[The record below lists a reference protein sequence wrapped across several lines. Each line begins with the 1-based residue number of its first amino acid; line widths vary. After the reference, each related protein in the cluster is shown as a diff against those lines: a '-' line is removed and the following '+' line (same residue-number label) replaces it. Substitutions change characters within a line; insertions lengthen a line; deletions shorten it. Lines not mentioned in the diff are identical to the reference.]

1 MRTLDGG
8 MTVKSRLH
16 EGLLCGATI
25 ISLHGWAFKDLLLG
39 RVVLYKN
46 EADTFQTGIMQ
57 CDLAVII
64 IRSNPFEHGKRL
76 SLVRTRVATYN
87 EWRHLFFPQQDPGG
101 INNTLSPGTVPH
113 ISMF

>member
-16 EGLLCGATI
+16 KGLLCGATI

-46 EADTFQTGIMQ
+46 INSYIS
-57 CDLAVII
+57 LAFCS
-64 IRSNPFEHGKRL
+64 RYP
-76 SLVRTRVATYN
+76 
-87 EWRHLFFPQQDPGG
+87 
-101 INNTLSPGTVPH
+101 
-113 ISMF
+113 

>member
-16 EGLLCGATI
+16 KGLLCGATI

-57 CDLAVII
+57 CDLAFIMI
-64 IRSNPFEHGKRL
+64 CSIPLEHG
-76 SLVRTRVATYN
+76 
-87 EWRHLFFPQQDPGG
+87 E
-101 INNTLSPGTVPH
+101 TVTCED
-113 ISMF
+113 SRRNM